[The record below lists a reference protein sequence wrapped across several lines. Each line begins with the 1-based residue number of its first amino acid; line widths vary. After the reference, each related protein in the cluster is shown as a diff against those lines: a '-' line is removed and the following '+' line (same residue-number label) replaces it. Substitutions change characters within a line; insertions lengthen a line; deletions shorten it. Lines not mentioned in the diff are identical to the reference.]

1 MQYIPQTIL
10 VAPEEKQIERLGHLS
25 MTTLIGVL
33 ENCAIINTVHTS
45 SGGCDYSVIS

>member
-25 MTTLIGVL
+25 MKTLIGDL
-33 ENCAIINTVHTS
+33 ENCAIINKYHTS